1 MKQTK
6 DEVMPPERGA
16 SWEFDRSVTEAFSDM
31 LQRSVPQYDVMR
43 ETVAEIAWG
52 FLGGEKG
59 SFVDGHIASSGAIK
73 GSPVPR
79 RGTLLD
85 LGCSRGD
92 AIARVMDRCGEEV
105 LYVGCEVSKPMLMAC
120 RDRFKESL
128 KKDIVKILDMDLR
141 KEFPPVIS
149 TVTQS
154 ILTMMFIP
162 IEYRMKICSQVY
174 GHMVPGGAFIVVEK
188 VLGETADI
196 DSMMVDQY
204 LKMKREKGYTDDQID
219 RKKLSLEG
227 VLVPVTAK
235 WNENLL
241 RSAGFRQVDCFW
253 RWMNFAAWV
262 AIK

>member
-1 MKQTK
+1 MKQKK
-6 DEVMPPERGA
+6 DEVMPPERGR
-16 SWEFDRSVTEAFSDM
+16 SWEFDRDVTEAFSDM
-31 LQRSVPQYDVMR
+31 LQRSVPQYETMR
-43 ETVAEIAWG
+43 ETVAEVAWG
-52 FLGGEKG
+52 FLGGDTLKPGEL
-59 SFVDGHIASSGAIK
+59 IELPRA
-73 GSPVPR
+73 R

-92 AIARVMDRCGEEV
+92 AIARVVQKCGDEV

-120 RDRFKESL
+120 RERFQIAI
-128 KKDIVKILDMDLR
+128 KKDVVKILELDLR
-141 KEFPPVIS
+141 KEFPPIIS
-149 TVTQS
+149 TVTQA
-154 ILTMMFIP
+154 ILTLMFVP

-188 VLGETADI
+188 ILGETADI
-196 DSMMVDQY
+196 DGMMVDQY

-241 RSAGFRQVDCFW
+241 KSAGFRQVDCFW